1 MTMMRRSALTRC
13 VWAASL
19 TLFLG
24 ASTAQAASGAFEP
37 GHRPIS
43 YVGSALAS
51 ALYFPAKVA
60 FAVGGAVVSG
70 VTYVATLGDPQP
82 SHEIWDASVNGDYVV
97 TPSMIEGRED
107 VDFVGS

>member
-1 MTMMRRSALTRC
+1 MMRRSTLTRC

-24 ASTAQAASGAFEP
+24 ASSAQAAGGAFEP
-37 GHRPIS
+37 GHKPIS

-51 ALYFPAKVA
+51 SLYFPAKVA

-70 VTYVATLGDPQP
+70 ITYVATLGSPEP
-82 SHEIWDASVNGDYVV
+82 TREIWTSSVEGDYVV

-107 VDFVGS
+107 VDFVGG